1 MCIRDSFIVNRL
13 LPDLSD
19 KSPLMQVN
27 SKKQNKTYAQSY
39 SLAIIQ
45 VNNMTHKGLL
55 IKMPINFNDY
65 SLEDLKSL
73 QIDLEKTIKDKAK
86 EAKKTALQQIHNIAN
101 EHGLDLDDVLDGLK
115 NPSKKK
121 TKVAPKYQYP
131 SSPS

>member
-1 MCIRDSFIVNRL
+1 MS
-13 LPDLSD
+13 
-19 KSPLMQVN
+19 
-27 SKKQNKTYAQSY
+27 
-39 SLAIIQ
+39 
-45 VNNMTHKGLL
+45 
-55 IKMPINFNDY
+55 INFNEY

-121 TKVAPKYQYP
+121 TKVAPKYQNP
-131 SSPS
+131 SSPSETWTGRGRQPKWVEEALASGKTMADLSI